1 MSFLPQ
7 NQNIL
12 ITASSN
18 ANTWTDIGID
28 TSLINYIDMLYKI
41 QGIDMTYKRFKQMSD
56 NEKTSFII
64 TKQRDLKIDIINNI

>member
-1 MSFLPQ
+1 MGFLPQ